1 MVYEETDEYDKFI
14 NRINNEIDELS
25 ALIKQR
31 ETRRENQGSTTSE
44 PTPSDDDKPTTEEPE
59 EPSTEE
65 PDTPTTEEPGTT
77 EEPDDRPVVQ

>member
-1 MVYEETDEYDKFI
+1 M
-14 NRINNEIDELS
+14 NAEIDRLS
-25 ALIKQR
+25 ALIKSR
-31 ETRRENQGSTTSE
+31 ETRRENQGSTTPKPE
-44 PTPSDDDKPTTEEPE
+44 PSDDDKPTTEEPE